1 MHAHRCGVIVRW
13 GSPRAPRAPRQGK
26 RRARRGPWGA
36 RVTMVLAGLSLI
48 RLLRESDRGPFLDV
62 VVELLCGEYPAA
74 DLDARFGL
82 PFAEAGSEPATL
94 LVAAKALLGALS
106 IDLDGHATLAA
117 RLQTAGVEAPLADW
131 LCSYGAAAVQPRQA
145 ALRRAQAHAAA
156 QAHQNYLTDFDWQL
170 QYVLSSSTIAS
181 LREPLVLLLLR
192 MQAPGAPPT
201 EQQVELSAKDLDAA
215 LSALDQ
221 ASGAVTAMRQP
232 KQAK

>member
-1 MHAHRCGVIVRW
+1 MHAHRFATSSAGVPPE
-13 GSPRAPRAPRQGK
+13 PRAPRHASAALG
-26 RRARRGPWGA
+26 ASLGA

-74 DLDARFGL
+74 DLDARFSL

-106 IDLDGHATLAA
+106 IDLDGHVTLAA

-201 EQQVELSAKDLDAA
+201 EQQVGLSAKDLDAA

-221 ASGAVTAMRQP
+221 ASGALTAMRQP
-232 KQAK
+232 KQSK

>member
-1 MHAHRCGVIVRW
+1 MELVCKTSSAAL
-13 GSPRAPRAPRQGK
+13 PPK
-26 RRARRGPWGA
+26 RARRRAKAAPGAPLAA

-221 ASGAVTAMRQP
+221 ASGALTAMRQP

>member
-1 MHAHRCGVIVRW
+1 
-13 GSPRAPRAPRQGK
+13 
-26 RRARRGPWGA
+26 
-36 RVTMVLAGLSLI
+36 MVLAGLNLI
-48 RLLRESDRGPFLDV
+48 RLLRECDRASFLDV

-82 PFAEAGSEPATL
+82 PFAEAGSEAATL

-106 IDLDGHATLAA
+106 IDLDDHATLAA
-117 RLQTAGVEAPLADW
+117 RLQMVGVEAPLAEW
-131 LCSYGAAAVQPRQA
+131 LCSYGAAAVLPRQA
-145 ALRRAQAHAAA
+145 ALRRAQTHAAA

-192 MQAPGAPPT
+192 MQAPGAPPA
-201 EQQVELSAKDLDAA
+201 EQQVELGAKDLDAA

-221 ASGAVTAMRQP
+221 ASGALTAMRQP